1 MKYLITLFLTASSLM
16 FSEEVLYAEG
26 DIFEAKKYEAVALYF
41 YKADAIRLNT
51 ARDFSFSLNDFLNYA
66 AIDTRDIY
74 KIRKGDTFKITKSF
88 RNGDVFQVYL
98 ESTRSKREKYF
109 VLSEDLKNS
118 FLTRVSENS

>member
-1 MKYLITLFLTASSLM
+1 MKYLITLFLTASSFM

-26 DIFEAKKYEAVALYF
+26 DTFEAKKYEAVALYF

-51 ARDFSFSLNDFLNYA
+51 DRDFSFSLNDFLNYA
-66 AIDTRDIY
+66 TIDTRDIY